1 MDGLNQ
7 IIMSFAKTQSDI
19 WTSVQHDEET
29 PNCKIVV
36 KEVGG
41 QYFPCIERLP
51 GAQGAV
57 PRCNLKAL
65 GEDIHRKLPRMALL
79 LLRNVPM
86 EEEIDAANEVIA
98 SRQDVVRKENE
109 TLLARI
115 KDLTNVVEK

>member
-1 MDGLNQ
+1 M
-7 IIMSFAKTQSDI
+7 
-19 WTSVQHDEET
+19 QHDEET

-86 EEEIDAANEVIA
+86 EEEIDAGTSFCCLIDSPKKSSNVANLY
-98 SRQDVVRKENE
+98 ENFE
-109 TLLARI
+109 SPS
-115 KDLTNVVEK
+115 DNDD